1 MKVAGGTVCALLFSL
16 LCLLCSCLAS
26 GFGTL
31 EVVSQMSGKILN
43 IFVEENSIVSSADNL
58 LQMEA
63 MKMQH
68 YIRAPFA
75 GEQVVRFKVR
85 KIHVGKDAVVDTGAP
100 LITLQM
106 N

>member
-1 MKVAGGTVCALLFSL
+1 MKVAGGNVCALLFSL

-31 EVVSQMSGKILN
+31 EVVSHMPGKILD
-43 IFVEENSIVSSADNL
+43 IFVEENSIVSSAGNL
-58 LQMEA
+58 LKMEA

-68 YIRAPFA
+68 YIRAPLA
-75 GEQVVRFKVR
+75 GERVVRFTVR
-85 KIHVGKDAVVDTGAP
+85 KIHVRKDAVVDTGAP
-100 LITLQM
+100 LMTLQM